1 MNGPME
7 LMKDFVVR
15 GSWGDEDPSSNV
27 AGD

>member
-1 MNGPME
+1 ME